1 MKSLEYVCT
10 DILGFP
16 VAGTAKGEAR
26 GAFSAR
32 HQAGGSS
39 NNQRWAALIVF
50 SHFTKK
56 NPLVQ

>member
-10 DILGFP
+10 DISGFP

-26 GAFSAR
+26 GAVPAR

-39 NNQRWAALIVF
+39 NNRR
-50 SHFTKK
+50 
-56 NPLVQ
+56 